1 MHDGSSVLIGGE
13 ETERALV
20 VPRHTVLDVGAA
32 YGLLEVAGPVVV
44 EAGGRLRLWIL
55 ARALLRNNHFIIF

>member
-1 MHDGSSVLIGGE
+1 MLIGGE

-44 EAGGRLRLWIL
+44 EAGGRLRLRIL
-55 ARALLRNNHFIIF
+55 ARALLGNNHFIGF